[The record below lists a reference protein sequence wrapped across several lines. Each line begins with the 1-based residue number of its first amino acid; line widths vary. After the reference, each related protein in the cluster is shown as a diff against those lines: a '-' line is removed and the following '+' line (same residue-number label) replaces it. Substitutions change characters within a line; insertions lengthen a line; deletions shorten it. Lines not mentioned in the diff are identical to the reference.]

1 MEVEVYIT
9 EKTQHY
15 KDFISDTTE
24 DIIEKKSD
32 ETVIFS
38 NGMKAVFNL
47 VVWYSYKCE
56 YFLQFNDFIIHH
68 CTFKTPTNGGVLSDN
83 GNSYHALEKCE
94 GVKTPNNKELEV
106 GQFKG
111 SLCRLIERTFFD
123 VTVFDKFKYKLS
135 DNLNDNLNGISKKDY
150 NKGFYITEKTE
161 HYKEHVKYMIHGNS
175 RISDDKYETVIFKN
189 GIKACFPFSIQL
201 TFECDSVYQQFWFSG
216 MKITLDDKEIHDE
229 NIKNTVNKIIR
240 KKYFDNF
247 IDEIFLMRSNEQE
260 K

>member
-1 MEVEVYIT
+1 MYDIMEVEVYIT

-15 KDFISDTTE
+15 KDFINDTTE

-56 YFLQFNDFIIHH
+56 YFLQFNDFII
-68 CTFKTPTNGGVLSDN
+68 TRP
-83 GNSYHALEKCE
+83 NS
-94 GVKTPNNKELEV
+94 KELEV

-123 VTVFDKFKYKLS
+123 VTVFDKFKYT
-135 DNLNDNLNGISKKDY
+135 LNDALNGISEKDY
-150 NKGFYITEKTE
+150 NSDPDFYNEDFYITEKTE
-161 HYKEHVKYMIHGNS
+161 HYKEHVNHMIRGNS

-201 TFECDSVYQQFWFSG
+201 TFECDSVYQQFWFSC
-216 MKITLDDKEIHDE
+216 MKLTVDDKEIHDE
-229 NIKNTVNKIIR
+229 NIKNIVNKIIR

-247 IDEIFLMRSNEQE
+247 IDEILLMRYNVRTSS
-260 K
+260 

>member
-56 YFLQFNDFIIHH
+56 YFLQFNDFII
-68 CTFKTPTNGGVLSDN
+68 
-83 GNSYHALEKCE
+83 
-94 GVKTPNNKELEV
+94 KTPNSKELEV

>member
-56 YFLQFNDFIIHH
+56 YFLQFNDFII
-68 CTFKTPTNGGVLSDN
+68 
-83 GNSYHALEKCE
+83 
-94 GVKTPNNKELEV
+94 KTPNSKELEV

-175 RISDDKYETVIFKN
+175 RISDDKYETAIFKN